1 MEEPPKN
8 LEHAKKID
16 FTTGATC
23 ADFDRYDFD
32 AFRHSTHHRRHLRWK
47 KIHYLCY
54 KYVERSFEIT

>member
-32 AFRHSTHHRRHLRWK
+32 AFRHSTHHRRHLR
-47 KIHYLCY
+47 
-54 KYVERSFEIT
+54 

>member
-32 AFRHSTHHRRHLRWK
+32 AFRHSTHHRRHLRWIK
-47 KIHYLCY
+47 NTI
-54 KYVERSFEIT
+54 YVINMWKDPSRLP